1 MIKGVNSWRGLM
13 AVAVVLFHC
22 NVACIYNV
30 AVSGVTFFFLSSA
43 LLLAMRHPFE
53 RLSVKRYYNFVVD
66 HAMRLYPLHWLGL
79 ALLVI
84 IALTL
89 HAGHIDWGA
98 TALSALLLHAWSP
111 VHDVHYGLNPVAWYL
126 SALLFCYCIY
136 PLVIC
141 WLGRWR
147 LRHKALLA
155 LVLAAALGAVM
166 LPLDIPGREAV
177 FVNPLSHVVDLV
189 TGITLCHLC
198 LVLRDRWPRVG
209 FGAAT
214 LIEVGVLVLLAAVIA
229 LNMST
234 TLVRP
239 WEDDVLWLLPQ
250 GAVLTAL
257 VWLNGQ
263 PGAIGRVL
271 LCRPLQ
277 WLGSIS
283 FEVFVLQFVAFRLF
297 GFVIAPAAGHLGWDI
312 YHDYAW
318 MVLAVL
324 LPLSWLVNRFFTRPL
339 RRFLNTGFSNSQ
351 LLGTTNNSQSTTNI

>member
-1 MIKGVNSWRGLM
+1 M

-22 NVACIYNV
+22 DVAWIYNV

-43 LLLAMRHPFE
+43 LLLAMRHPFVP
-53 RLSVKRYYNFVVD
+53 LSLKRYARFVAS

-79 ALLVI
+79 ALLII

-89 HAGHIDWGA
+89 HAGHIDWGN

-111 VHDVHYGLNPVAWYL
+111 VHDVHYGLNPVAWYM
-126 SALLFCYCIY
+126 SALLFCYCAY
-136 PLVIC
+136 PLAM
-141 WLGRWR
+141 WLLGRWR
-147 LRHKALLA
+147 LRHQAMLASGLA
-155 LVLAAALGAVM
+155 LALGAVM
-166 LPLDIPGREAV
+166 LPLDIPGREVV
-177 FVNPLSHVVDLV
+177 FVNPLSHVVDLA
-189 TGITLCHLC
+189 TGIMLCHLC
-198 LVLRDRWPRVG
+198 LVLRARWPRVG
-209 FGAAT
+209 FGVAT
-214 LIEVGVLVLLAAVIA
+214 LIEAGVLALLAAVIA
-229 LNMST
+229 VNMFT

-257 VWLNGQ
+257 VWLDGQ
-263 PGAIGRVL
+263 QGAIGRVL

-297 GFVIAPAAGHLGWDI
+297 AFVVAPAAGHLGWDI

-318 MVLAVL
+318 MVMVLL
-324 LPLSWLVNRFFTRPL
+324 LPLSWLVNRLFTRPL
-339 RRFLNTGFSNSQ
+339 RR
-351 LLGTTNNSQSTTNI
+351 LLDAHLFDSHHQTDNKN